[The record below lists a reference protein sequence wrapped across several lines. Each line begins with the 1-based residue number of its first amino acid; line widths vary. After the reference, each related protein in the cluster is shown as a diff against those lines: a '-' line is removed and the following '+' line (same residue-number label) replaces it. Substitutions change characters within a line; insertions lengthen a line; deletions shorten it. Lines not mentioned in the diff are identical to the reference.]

1 MNFLLPVLAAFLQA
15 TSLTLDKI
23 ILSVRKVDFKMYV
36 GMSFPLIF
44 FITLII
50 FLVFRPPLSRE
61 LIYGNLFW
69 WLVGSITL
77 SIFSNLLFYKALDQ
91 DKLGEL
97 ETISLLSAIPVI
109 IFSSIFFTD
118 ERNFSVLIPA
128 FIASAAVIWSHWKA
142 GHFLIKKD
150 TLPFLLGSLV
160 VAPLGAACSK
170 ILLADFNPISLELLR
185 SGALALILTPLFQRK
200 IEKIPEQAV
209 LLLILTNI
217 LTTVAWILFF
227 FSYQKSGIVYTVL
240 LFSIQPLLVYIAAI
254 FFLKEKFDHKKFIA
268 FLVVL
273 ASIAIAQIFSRT

>member
-1 MNFLLPVLAAFLQA
+1 MNFLLPILAAFLQA
-15 TSLTLDKI
+15 TSLTLDKV
-23 ILSVRKVDFKMYV
+23 ILSVRKVDFKMYI

-69 WLVGSITL
+69 WLVGSVTL

-128 FIASAAVIWSHWKA
+128 FIASAAIIWSHWKA

-170 ILLADFNPISLELLR
+170 ILLAGFNPISLELLR
-185 SGALALILTPLFQRK
+185 SGALALILTPIFQRK

-217 LTTVAWILFF
+217 LTTIAWILFF

-240 LFSIQPLLVYIAAI
+240 LFSLQPLLVYFAAI
-254 FFLKEKFDHKKFIA
+254 FFLKEKFNRKKFIA
-268 FLVVL
+268 FLIVL